1 MAHCRETLI
10 HAIQTTARSTYA
22 VRLKIDMEND
32 ILYLRL
38 DEAAIIKS
46 EEVQPCVILDYDSRR
61 VSTA

>member
-1 MAHCRETLI
+1 
-10 HAIQTTARSTYA
+10 
-22 VRLKIDMEND
+22 MEND